1 MKVFYGGSFIEKEI
15 LQEAG
20 IKHPIKLEYY
30 KMINEDELIKHE
42 KETYGIKVIK
52 TEYKEN
58 NVSTEEKELKYL
70 SSDEMRV
77 NKMLSLFKENSVTP
91 IGAIDV
97 AEDLLKQSFN

>member
-30 KMINEDELIKHE
+30 KMINEDELVKHE
-42 KETYGIKVIK
+42 KEIYGIKIIK
-52 TEYKEN
+52 TEYKESEI
-58 NVSTEEKELKYL
+58 STEEKELKHL
-70 SSDEMRV
+70 SSDEMKV
-77 NKMLSLFKENSVTP
+77 NKILNLFKENSVTP

-97 AEDLLKQSFN
+97 AEDLLKGNFY